1 MLFSISK
8 VVLEVATSSGIF
20 GTSIDL
26 RDGLNVIKAPNTHGK
41 STCLQAVLYGLGLE
55 RMLGPRVETPFG
67 HALKE
72 YIKERPD
79 GPAFTVQSSFVALE
93 LINSRQERLAVQRE
107 IKGDVDQ
114 RLVSAKLTDGRGIET
129 RRDFFLHDPGSAQRE
144 DGFHHFLAS
153 FIGWHLPEVSTF
165 DGREVPLYLA
175 AIFPML
181 FVEQKRGWSAIQGP
195 FPTFLKIQDISRR
208 AMEFLLNLDVGER
221 RRQRQEVEKKIGSLE
236 GEWASIRQHLISRL
250 GNLSRLQNIPE
261 TPPKKFSADDGLAI
275 EVYLEGEWV
284 ALSIALQY
292 TDDQI
297 EEIEA
302 SELATTEDAVPDL
315 ERELATKQSEVALTE
330 AKIVDLRD
338 SMSMAREEISENR
351 RRISA
356 LKNDLARNLDAQ
368 KLQKFGS
375 RLGRSVSN
383 HTCPSCH
390 QELDA
395 ELLPVVA
402 VKGMAVDENIR
413 FIRAQIE
420 LYEANAEATQ
430 SHANSIQLMYDSVAS
445 ELRESLAR
453 IRELGDALRRPS
465 NSLARSAIETLV
477 RLQARSERYRFMQ
490 SEADGLAD
498 RFSNIAKAVSDLRS
512 LLKGLKGDDFT
523 TLDRKKIEFFQTRL
537 QARLESFSFK
547 TFKASEI
554 LVSLEDF
561 RPIAMIADI
570 KTGTPTVRELGFEM
584 SASDAIRMKWSYY
597 LALID
602 VGTSFDTNH
611 PGFLVFD
618 EPDQQAIESKDV
630 RSFLLEAAK
639 FKSRAQILVA
649 ATAEK
654 IADFDAELVQA
665 DANMIRFD
673 GYTLQRLPL
682 QQDIWS

>member
-8 VVLEVATSSGIF
+8 VALEVETSSGPF
-20 GTSIDL
+20 GLSIDL
-26 RDGLNVIKAPNTHGK
+26 RAGLNVVKAPNTHGK

-79 GPAFTVQSSFVALE
+79 GPTFTVDSSYVELE
-93 LINSRQERLAVQRE
+93 LINARRERLAIHRE
-107 IKGDVDQ
+107 IKGETDP
-114 RLVSAKLTDGRGIET
+114 RLVLAKVTDANGSET

-144 DGFHHFLAS
+144 DGFHYFLAS
-153 FIGWHLPEVSTF
+153 FIDWRLPEVSTF

-221 RRQRQEVEKKIGSLE
+221 RRQRHEIEKRIAALE
-236 GEWASIRQHLISRL
+236 GEWATARQHLIGRL
-250 GNLSRLQNIPE
+250 GNLSRLQNIPA
-261 TPPKKFSADDGLAI
+261 TPPKEFSAETGLAI

-284 ALSIALQY
+284 ALPLAIQY
-292 TDDQI
+292 TDDEAAQLEA
-297 EEIEA
+297 EE
-302 SELATTEDAVPDL
+302 LTTTEDVAPDL
-315 ERELATKQSEVALTE
+315 ESEIAARQTDVTVME
-330 AKIVDLRD
+330 AKIADLRD
-338 SMSMAREEISENR
+338 AMSMAREEINENR
-351 RRISA
+351 RRIIA
-356 LKNDLARNLDAQ
+356 LKHDLARNLDAQ
-368 KLQKFGS
+368 KLEKFGS
-375 RLGRSVSN
+375 RLGRAVSN
-383 HTCPSCH
+383 HTCPTCH

-395 ELLPVVA
+395 ELLPVVE

-413 FIRAQIE
+413 FIRSQIE
-420 LYEANAEATQ
+420 LYQANTEATQ
-430 SHANSIQLMYDSVAS
+430 AHANSIQLMYNSVS
-445 ELRESLAR
+445 GELRESLAR

-465 NSLARSAIETLV
+465 ASLARSAIEKLV
-477 RLQARSERYRFMQ
+477 RLQARSKRYRSMQ

-498 RFSNIAKAVSDLRS
+498 RFNAIAKAVSDLRS
-512 LLKGLKGDDFT
+512 SLKGLRGDDFT
-523 TLDRKKIEFFQTRL
+523 ELDQRKIEFFQTRL
-537 QARLESFSFK
+537 QVRLQNFSFI
-547 TFKASEI
+547 TFKPSEI

-561 RPIAMIADI
+561 RPIAMIPDS
-570 KTGTPTVRELGFEM
+570 KTGALTVRELGFEM

-597 LALID
+597 LSLLD

-630 RSFLLEAAK
+630 RSFLLEAAR
-639 FKSRAQILVA
+639 FGSRAQILVA

-654 IADFDAELVQA
+654 IAEFDSDLEQA
-665 DANMIRFD
+665 GANMIRFQ
-673 GYTLQRLPL
+673 GYTLQR
-682 QQDIWS
+682 Q

>member
-8 VVLEVATSSGIF
+8 VALEVTTSSGVF
-20 GTSIDL
+20 GASMDL
-26 RDGLNVIKAPNTHGK
+26 RPGLNVVKAPNTHGK

-72 YIKERPD
+72 YIKERPN
-79 GPAFTVQSSFVALE
+79 GPTFIVDSSFVELE
-93 LINSRQERLAVQRE
+93 LVNARQERLAIHRE
-107 IKGDVDQ
+107 IKGDADQ
-114 RLVSAKLTDGRGIET
+114 RLVLAKLTDANGVET

-208 AMEFLLNLDVGER
+208 AMEFILNLDVGER
-221 RRQRQEVEKKIGSLE
+221 RRQRQEVEKRIASLE
-236 GEWASIRQHLISRL
+236 GEWVATRQHLISRL
-250 GNLSRLQNIPE
+250 GNLSRLQNIAA
-261 TPPKKFSADDGLAI
+261 TPPKEFSADSGLAI

-284 ALSIALQY
+284 ALPIAVQY
-292 TDDQI
+292 TDDQVAAL
-297 EEIEA
+297 EME
-302 SELATTEDAVPDL
+302 ELATTEDAAPDL
-315 ERELATKQSEVALTE
+315 ERELATRQTEVAVME
-330 AKIVDLRD
+330 AKIGDLRN
-338 SMSMAREEISENR
+338 SMSMAREEINENR

-356 LKNDLARNLDAQ
+356 LKSDLVRNQDAQ
-368 KLQKFGS
+368 KLEKFGS
-375 RLGRSVSN
+375 RLGRAVSD
-383 HTCPSCH
+383 HTCPTCH

-395 ELLPVVA
+395 ELLPVVE

-413 FIRAQIE
+413 FIRSQIE
-420 LYEANAEATQ
+420 LYQANAEATQ
-430 SHANSIQLMYDSVAS
+430 GHANSIQLMYESVS
-445 ELRESLAR
+445 GELRESLAR

-465 NSLARSAIETLV
+465 TSLARSAIETLV
-477 RLQARSERYRFMQ
+477 RLQARSNRYRSMQ
-490 SEADGLAD
+490 NEADGLVD
-498 RFSNIAKAVSDLRS
+498 RFSSIAKAVSDLRS
-512 LLKGLKGDDFT
+512 SLKGLKGDDFT
-523 TLDRKKIEFFQTRL
+523 ALDQKKIEFFQTRL
-537 QARLESFSFK
+537 QARLQSFSFK
-547 TFKASEI
+547 TFKSSEI

-561 RPIAMIADI
+561 RPIAMIADA
-570 KTGTPTVRELGFEM
+570 KTGALTVRELGFEM

-597 LALID
+597 LALLD

-639 FKSRAQILVA
+639 FEARAQILVA

-654 IADFDAELVQA
+654 IADFDADLVRA
-665 DANMIRFD
+665 GANMISFD
-673 GYTLQRLPL
+673 GYTLQRL
-682 QQDIWS
+682 SN

>member
-1 MLFSISK
+1 M
-8 VVLEVATSSGIF
+8 
-20 GTSIDL
+20 DL
-26 RDGLNVIKAPNTHGK
+26 RPGLNVVKAPNTHGK

-72 YIKERPD
+72 YIKERPN
-79 GPAFTVQSSFVALE
+79 GPTFIVDSSFVELE
-93 LINSRQERLAVQRE
+93 LVNARQERLAIHRE
-107 IKGDVDQ
+107 IKGDADQ
-114 RLVSAKLTDGRGIET
+114 RLVLAKLTDANGVET

-208 AMEFLLNLDVGER
+208 AMEFILNLDVGER
-221 RRQRQEVEKKIGSLE
+221 RRQRQEVEKRIASLE
-236 GEWASIRQHLISRL
+236 GEWVATRQHLISRL
-250 GNLSRLQNIPE
+250 GNLSRLQNIAA
-261 TPPKKFSADDGLAI
+261 TPPKEFSADSGLAI

-284 ALSIALQY
+284 ALPIAVQY
-292 TDDQI
+292 TDDQVAAL
-297 EEIEA
+297 EME
-302 SELATTEDAVPDL
+302 ELATTEDAAPDL
-315 ERELATKQSEVALTE
+315 ERELATRQTEVAVME
-330 AKIVDLRD
+330 AKIGDLRN
-338 SMSMAREEISENR
+338 SMSMAREEINENR

-356 LKNDLARNLDAQ
+356 LKSDLVRNQDAQ
-368 KLQKFGS
+368 KLEKFGS
-375 RLGRSVSN
+375 RLGRAVSD
-383 HTCPSCH
+383 HTCPTCH

-395 ELLPVVA
+395 ELLPVVE

-413 FIRAQIE
+413 FIRSQIE
-420 LYEANAEATQ
+420 LYQANAEATQ
-430 SHANSIQLMYDSVAS
+430 GHANSIQLMYESVS
-445 ELRESLAR
+445 GELRESLAR

-465 NSLARSAIETLV
+465 TSLARSAIETLV
-477 RLQARSERYRFMQ
+477 RLQARSNRYRSMQ
-490 SEADGLAD
+490 NEADGLVD
-498 RFSNIAKAVSDLRS
+498 RFSSIAKAVSDLRS
-512 LLKGLKGDDFT
+512 SLKGLKGDDFT
-523 TLDRKKIEFFQTRL
+523 ALDQKKIEFFQTRL
-537 QARLESFSFK
+537 QARLQSFSFK
-547 TFKASEI
+547 TFKSSEI

-561 RPIAMIADI
+561 RPIAMIADA
-570 KTGTPTVRELGFEM
+570 KTGALTVRELGFEM

-597 LALID
+597 LALLD

-639 FKSRAQILVA
+639 FEARAQILVA

-654 IADFDAELVQA
+654 IADFDADLVQA
-665 DANMIRFD
+665 GANMISFD
-673 GYTLQRLPL
+673 GYTLQRL
-682 QQDIWS
+682 SN

>member
-8 VVLEVATSSGIF
+8 VALEVTTSSGVF
-20 GTSIDL
+20 GASMDL
-26 RDGLNVIKAPNTHGK
+26 RPGLNVVKAPNTHGK

-72 YIKERPD
+72 YIKERPN
-79 GPAFTVQSSFVALE
+79 GPTFIVDSSFVELE
-93 LINSRQERLAVQRE
+93 LVNARQERLAIHRE
-107 IKGDVDQ
+107 IKGDADQ
-114 RLVSAKLTDGRGIET
+114 RLVLAKLTDANGVET

-208 AMEFLLNLDVGER
+208 AMEFILNLDVGER
-221 RRQRQEVEKKIGSLE
+221 RRQRQEVEKRIASLE
-236 GEWASIRQHLISRL
+236 GEWVATRQHLISRL
-250 GNLSRLQNIPE
+250 GNLSRLQNIAA
-261 TPPKKFSADDGLAI
+261 TPPKEFSADSGLAI

-284 ALSIALQY
+284 ALPIAVQY
-292 TDDQI
+292 TDDQVAAL
-297 EEIEA
+297 EMV
-302 SELATTEDAVPDL
+302 ELATTEDAAPDL
-315 ERELATKQSEVALTE
+315 ERELATRQTEVAVME
-330 AKIVDLRD
+330 AKIGDLRN
-338 SMSMAREEISENR
+338 SMSMAREEINENR

-356 LKNDLARNLDAQ
+356 LKSDLVRNQDAQ
-368 KLQKFGS
+368 KLEKFGS
-375 RLGRSVSN
+375 RLGRAVSD
-383 HTCPSCH
+383 HTCPTCH

-395 ELLPVVA
+395 ELLPVVE

-413 FIRAQIE
+413 FIRSQIE
-420 LYEANAEATQ
+420 LYQANAEATQ
-430 SHANSIQLMYDSVAS
+430 GHANSIQLMYESVS
-445 ELRESLAR
+445 GELRESLAR

-465 NSLARSAIETLV
+465 TSLARSAIETLV
-477 RLQARSERYRFMQ
+477 RLQARSNRYRSMQ
-490 SEADGLAD
+490 NEADGLVD
-498 RFSNIAKAVSDLRS
+498 RFSSIAKAVSDLRS
-512 LLKGLKGDDFT
+512 SLKGLKGDDFT
-523 TLDRKKIEFFQTRL
+523 ALDQKKIEFFQTRL
-537 QARLESFSFK
+537 QARLQSFSFK
-547 TFKASEI
+547 TFKSSEI

-561 RPIAMIADI
+561 RPIAMIADA
-570 KTGTPTVRELGFEM
+570 KTGALTVRELGFEM

-597 LALID
+597 LALLD

-639 FKSRAQILVA
+639 FEARAQILVA

-654 IADFDAELVQA
+654 IADFDADLVQA
-665 DANMIRFD
+665 GANMISFD
-673 GYTLQRLPL
+673 GYTLQRL
-682 QQDIWS
+682 SN

>member
-1 MLFSISK
+1 M
-8 VVLEVATSSGIF
+8 
-20 GTSIDL
+20 DL
-26 RDGLNVIKAPNTHGK
+26 RPGLNVVKAPNTHGK

-72 YIKERPD
+72 YIKERPN
-79 GPAFTVQSSFVALE
+79 GPTFIVDSSFVELE
-93 LINSRQERLAVQRE
+93 LVNARQERLAIHRE
-107 IKGDVDQ
+107 IKGDADQ
-114 RLVSAKLTDGRGIET
+114 RLVLAKLTDANGVET

-208 AMEFLLNLDVGER
+208 AMEFILNLDVGER
-221 RRQRQEVEKKIGSLE
+221 RRQRQEVEKRIASLE
-236 GEWASIRQHLISRL
+236 GEWVATRQHLISRL
-250 GNLSRLQNIPE
+250 GNLSRLQNIAA
-261 TPPKKFSADDGLAI
+261 TPPKEFSADSGLAI

-284 ALSIALQY
+284 ALPIAVQY
-292 TDDQI
+292 TDDQVAAL
-297 EEIEA
+297 EME
-302 SELATTEDAVPDL
+302 ELATTEDAAPDL
-315 ERELATKQSEVALTE
+315 ERELATRQTEVAVME
-330 AKIVDLRD
+330 AKIGDLRN
-338 SMSMAREEISENR
+338 SMSMAREEINENR

-356 LKNDLARNLDAQ
+356 LKSDLVRNQDAQ
-368 KLQKFGS
+368 KLEKFGS
-375 RLGRSVSN
+375 RLGRAVSD
-383 HTCPSCH
+383 HTCPTCH

-395 ELLPVVA
+395 ELLPVVE

-413 FIRAQIE
+413 FIRSQIE
-420 LYEANAEATQ
+420 LYQANAEATQ
-430 SHANSIQLMYDSVAS
+430 GHANSIQLMYESVS
-445 ELRESLAR
+445 GELRESLAR

-465 NSLARSAIETLV
+465 TSLARSAIETLV
-477 RLQARSERYRFMQ
+477 RLQARSNRYRSMQ
-490 SEADGLAD
+490 NEADGLVD
-498 RFSNIAKAVSDLRS
+498 RFSSIAKAVSDLRS
-512 LLKGLKGDDFT
+512 SLKGLKGDDFT
-523 TLDRKKIEFFQTRL
+523 ALDQKKIEFFQTRL
-537 QARLESFSFK
+537 QARLQSFSFK
-547 TFKASEI
+547 TFKSSEI

-561 RPIAMIADI
+561 RPIAMIADA
-570 KTGTPTVRELGFEM
+570 KTGALTVRELGFEM

-597 LALID
+597 LALLD

-639 FKSRAQILVA
+639 FEARAQILVA

-654 IADFDAELVQA
+654 IADFDADLVRA
-665 DANMIRFD
+665 GANMISFD
-673 GYTLQRLPL
+673 GYTLQRL
-682 QQDIWS
+682 SN